1 MNKDM
6 SVSAFNP
13 EFAFENFNIRLA
25 TNEGNTMMSWVNERG
40 PKKLRLRVDTMPW
53 ATENIDGR
61 YISNV
66 DKQTN
71 EITNETVITGIPIG
85 TAVLNHKLVLFTVSD
100 YIYVFEKSKDEKYDL
115 EGKVLYFGSLG
126 FNPNYPI
133 ETVVSYE
140 SKNIQKVYWT
150 DGLNQ
155 PRVINIA
162 PSMDYKTNKYISSSF
177 DFVQELVL
185 KETVSVSKMYGAGE
199 FPPGVIQYAFTYYNK
214 YGQESNIFYTTHLQ
228 YISYINRAGSPE
240 EKIANCFKI
249 QVNNVDKNFDYLR
262 IYSILRTSK
271 DATPIVKRIQDLE
284 IGEDVSSITYIDN
297 GTIGET
303 IDPTE
308 LLYKGGEEVVVK
320 TLEQKDET
328 LFLGNITVKR
338 PPINIKKRLLT
349 ENGIVLEEK
358 EGTEKN
364 FLANE
369 NVYSLS
375 KEREF
380 KQSSKPPFTYYNTLD
395 TKDNYQG
402 AACFKSREYYRLGV
416 QFQYKNGKWSEPC
429 WIGDKQ
435 CMAVPFEETK
445 AGTRLNPA
453 GIQIIKVPEFEY
465 KIKAIGETSTDS
477 IFKSLHDQGYRKVR
491 PVFAIPRTQDKTIL
505 CQGIGCPTMYRPVDR
520 KNNLYA
526 TASWLFRTGYFTNDV
541 GSDWNIPNDKFTEQN
556 GYTGG
561 GYVGITG
568 KLVSQYEHQ
577 FIVSLPDSQGF
588 RSILISPY
596 LSSTEIMG
604 TFTDEDSY
612 CIDPSFITFNIKL

>member
-1 MNKDM
+1 MAKKYINWKTKGMNKDM

-40 PKKLRLRVDTMPW
+40 PKKQRLRVDTMPW

-66 DKQTN
+66 DEQTN

-115 EGKVLYFGSLG
+115 EGKVLYHDSLG

-177 DFVQELVL
+177 DFVPELAL

-249 QVNNVDKNFDYLR
+249 QVNNIDKNFDYLR

-338 PPINIKKRLLT
+338 PPINKR
-349 ENGIVLEEK
+349 
-358 EGTEKN
+358 
-364 FLANE
+364 
-369 NVYSLS
+369 
-375 KEREF
+375 
-380 KQSSKPPFTYYNTLD
+380 
-395 TKDNYQG
+395 KD
-402 AACFKSREYYRLGV
+402 C
-416 QFQYKNGKWSEPC
+416 
-429 WIGDKQ
+429 
-435 CMAVPFEETK
+435 
-445 AGTRLNPA
+445 
-453 GIQIIKVPEFEY
+453 
-465 KIKAIGETSTDS
+465 
-477 IFKSLHDQGYRKVR
+477 
-491 PVFAIPRTQDKTIL
+491 
-505 CQGIGCPTMYRPVDR
+505 
-520 KNNLYA
+520 
-526 TASWLFRTGYFTNDV
+526 
-541 GSDWNIPNDKFTEQN
+541 
-556 GYTGG
+556 
-561 GYVGITG
+561 
-568 KLVSQYEHQ
+568 
-577 FIVSLPDSQGF
+577 
-588 RSILISPY
+588 
-596 LSSTEIMG
+596 
-604 TFTDEDSY
+604 
-612 CIDPSFITFNIKL
+612 